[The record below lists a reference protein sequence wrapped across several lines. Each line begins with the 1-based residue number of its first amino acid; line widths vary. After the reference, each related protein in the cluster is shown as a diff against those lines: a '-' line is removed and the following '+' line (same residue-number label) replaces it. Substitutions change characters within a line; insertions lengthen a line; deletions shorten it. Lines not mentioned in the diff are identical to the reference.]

1 MDSFNALEDAFMGI
15 LQTSIQIPKYVKWGK
30 MSQSEK
36 DHFGD
41 HLSIFVLRAV
51 CSIFCFFQSVIFTYR
66 ATYRTDSMM
75 LQKLEFAQSCR
86 NSNLENRCS
95 MKLCFH
101 CGGKRKRF
109 TAVYIFVIL
118 NTTDEQSDEQY
129 QTMIAPNS
137 VNSLYMFRTMLGFG
151 LSIIFLWMFLGPL
164 PDFWQGIVH
173 VQCWI
178 NVLDTAGREARNR
191 YLWCCTCL
199 WEALW
204 S

>member
-1 MDSFNALEDAFMGI
+1 MGENEPKWKRSFWWPPVDLCIACGLQHI
-15 LQTSIQIPKYVKWGK
+15 LFLSVRYIYVYW
-30 MSQSEK
+30 
-36 DHFGD
+36 
-41 HLSIFVLRAV
+41 
-51 CSIFCFFQSVIFTYR
+51 YR

-137 VNSLYMFRTMLGFG
+137 VNSLYMFRTVLGFG

-173 VQCWI
+173 VHCWI
-178 NVLDTAGREARNR
+178 NVLDTAGREAINR